1 VPPPRL
7 RPPPALSQIA
17 RSDPY
22 ERALHAYGRS
32 YGDIVRAFRGCF
44 EHPPDVVL
52 HPRGEEELDPS
63 SAAEADFCPRAA
75 VKSLLSAISMVRG
88 RENA

>member
-1 VPPPRL
+1 LFPNT
-7 RPPPALSQIA
+7 I
-17 RSDPY
+17 
-22 ERALHAYGRS
+22 
-32 YGDIVRAFRGCF
+32 CC
-44 EHPPDVVL
+44 
-52 HPRGEEELDPS
+52 PS